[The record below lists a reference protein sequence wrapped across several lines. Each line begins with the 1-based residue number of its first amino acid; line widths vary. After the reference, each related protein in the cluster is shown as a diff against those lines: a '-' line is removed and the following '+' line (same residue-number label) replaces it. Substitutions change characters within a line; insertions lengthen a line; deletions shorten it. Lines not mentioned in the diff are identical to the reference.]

1 MCGCNKNQAA
11 AAVAAAATVRAA
23 PRLASVDTSVWGA
36 HLWKVLHYAARS
48 APGREKAFAHMLE
61 TLRNGLPCPEC
72 SGHYNSW
79 IQAHPVETTTVK
91 RNERPGRM
99 ILFNRST
106 PVKITKWPSFS
117 HWVLDLHNAVNKRK
131 GVATW
136 TMGQLNA
143 VYGNM
148 SAEEVRAS
156 MRALHDVIGGEA
168 FSALNSLL
176 HAIGV

>member
-11 AAVAAAATVRAA
+11 AAVAAATVRRAA
-23 PRLASVDTSVWGA
+23 ARPATVDTSVWGA

-99 ILFNRST
+99 MLFNRST
-106 PVKITKWPSFS
+106 PVTITKWPSFS

-136 TMGQLNA
+136 TMGQLN
-143 VYGNM
+143 VG

-156 MRALHDVIGGEA
+156 MRALHNVIGGEA